1 MSHLLA
7 DEERTIVDE
16 LALSV
21 RGPRQNGLF
30 VLWLLLRVCGDL
42 FPPNALTERSHRRR
56 LLSLEKRVSSL
67 TLPPTLRKAVRECTG
82 MLREASP
89 ASAVAALRAVSVPVD
104 TLGPAARG
112 AVLRALRKIR
122 LDTAI
127 DPHADRNLNP

>member
-7 DEERTIVDE
+7 DEEQAIVGE
-16 LALSV
+16 LALSM

-67 TLPPTLRKAVRECTG
+67 TLPPTFRRAVRECTG
-82 MLREASP
+82 RLREASP

-112 AVLRALRKIR
+112 AVLRALRKVR
-122 LDTAI
+122 LDVAN
-127 DPHADRNLNP
+127 DPRTDRNLNP

>member
-67 TLPPTLRKAVRECTG
+67 TLPATFRRAIRECTG

-89 ASAVAALRAVSVPVD
+89 ASAVAALRAVSVPVE
-104 TLGPAARG
+104 TLGTAARG

-122 LDTAI
+122 LDAAN
-127 DPHADRNLNP
+127 DPHADRKLNP